1 MAETELNEVT
11 IKQLSDEELYQKLKD
26 LGGPVGPIVQST
38 RSVYERKLLQ
48 KLNSLVGSDT
58 SEHSEQD
65 ETEID
70 TPPPKYYPETKV
82 ISPPKFQYR
91 NSSSHSNITSSS
103 SSSSSTITSTEFRY
117 RTSSDTPFK
126 REGMYFDPTNLA
138 RSSYRA
144 DLKNAKNKSNI
155 YGEAK
160 TSILNKQEPAQK
172 SKTTKVVF
180 VVAFILIIIICLVVY
195 NMESNAPIPIPQL
208 KTL

>member
-48 KLNSLVGSDT
+48 KLNGPVGSDT

-70 TPPPKYYPETKV
+70 YPPPKYYPETKV
-82 ISPPKFQYR
+82 ISPPKFQFR
-91 NSSSHSNITSSS
+91 NSSSH

-144 DLKNAKNKSNI
+144 DLKNAKHKSNI

-180 VVAFILIIIICLVVY
+180 VIIFIVIIIVCLVVY

-208 KTL
+208 KHP